1 MKIAALAAATIFAV
15 SPAAACVFVVP
26 GYSISPN
33 DVLKPCSPP
42 VLAHALKPGTRA
54 WAKDQCTWVPPGTE
68 MPKMWNKKLEK
79 ACIKASL
86 KTYARCLKGQE
97 KLPLCIFDVH

>member
-26 GYSISPN
+26 GYSSPN
-33 DVLKPCSPP
+33 DVLKPCSPS
-42 VLAHALKPGTRA
+42 VLAHALKPGTFA

-86 KTYARCLKGQE
+86 KTYARCLKGQGR
-97 KLPLCIFDVH
+97 KTPTVHI

>member
-1 MKIAALAAATIFAV
+1 MKIAALAAA
-15 SPAAACVFVVP
+15 CVFV
-26 GYSISPN
+26 GYSISPD
-33 DVLKPCSPP
+33 DVLKPCSPS
-42 VLAHALKPGTRA
+42 VLADALKPGTFA

-68 MPKMWNKKLEK
+68 MPKMWNKKLEN
-79 ACIKASL
+79 ACIKATL